1 MEIKNTSNNFAIKKK
16 KSKFNFKSLDVI
28 HGTVKTR
35 GYLFNKI
42 AYISDCKE
50 IPKKTLNKM
59 KNLKFLIIDCF
70 RFNEHV
76 THLDLYS
83 TLRLIKLL
91 KPKKSILTNLDV
103 GLDYEYLKKILPKNI
118 IPAFDGLSFNF

>member
-1 MEIKNTSNNFAIKKK
+1 M
-16 KSKFNFKSLDVI
+16 
-28 HGTVKTR
+28 VKV
-35 GYLFNKI
+35 
-42 AYISDCKE
+42 
-50 IPKKTLNKM
+50 
-59 KNLKFLIIDCF
+59 NLKFLIIDCF

-103 GLDYEYLKKILPKNI
+103 GLDYEYLKKISSDKTLIIFDTIRPEYFKNI
-118 IPAFDGLSFNF
+118 FKNIDIMQSNQKTVHKSKRIIYQKD